1 MKSFFSQTIHLS
13 TQERLKHAPARE
25 RTANAVQR
33 IIDKS
38 MTRLTITEQNINS
51 RASDLTKPEA
61 VAQMKES
68 VTKVKQSMS
77 NLNFGRVSRCR
88 KFPRIIFV
96 AQRFCRADSAFVH
109 VQAICCE

>member
-1 MKSFFSQTIHLS
+1 MTTNAQC

-38 MTRLTITEQNINS
+38 MTRLTIAEQNINS

-77 NLNFGRVSRCR
+77 NLNFGRVSRAR
-88 KFPRIIFV
+88 EFSLYIL
-96 AQRFCRADSAFVH
+96 AQRICFREDSASIH
-109 VQAICCE
+109 V